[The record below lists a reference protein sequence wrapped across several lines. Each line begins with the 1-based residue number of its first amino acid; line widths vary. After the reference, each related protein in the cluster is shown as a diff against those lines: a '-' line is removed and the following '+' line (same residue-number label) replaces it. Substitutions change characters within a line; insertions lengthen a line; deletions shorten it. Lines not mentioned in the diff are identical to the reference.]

1 MGTIS
6 GGDQPSTVAAHCTIK
21 LDRRWVTT
29 ETIEQV
35 FSDLEDLLAKVRE
48 KKPGLKTKISRVP
61 GGMATMIHGPLTI
74 DPAHPLV
81 RSAEKALADL
91 DRPGAGHTVFPAW
104 TDGALL
110 SREANIP
117 TLIWGPGELKTAHSQ
132 EENVRLADV
141 HLAARLYAKA
151 ALNYTRIQ

>member
-35 FSDLEDLLAKVRE
+35 FIDLETLLTKVRARQ
-48 KKPGLKTKISRVP
+48 PGLKTGISRVA

-74 DPAHPLV
+74 DPAHPIV
-81 RSAEKALADL
+81 KSAQKALSDAGRPAEDL
-91 DRPGAGHTVFPAW
+91 TVFPAW
-104 TDGALL
+104 TDGALI
-110 SREANIP
+110 SREGKIP
-117 TLIWGPGELKTAHSQ
+117 TIIWGPGELGHAHSP
-132 EENVRLADV
+132 EENIRLEEV
-141 HLAARLYAKA
+141 HLAAALYAAA
-151 ALNYTRIQ
+151 ALDFSRSR